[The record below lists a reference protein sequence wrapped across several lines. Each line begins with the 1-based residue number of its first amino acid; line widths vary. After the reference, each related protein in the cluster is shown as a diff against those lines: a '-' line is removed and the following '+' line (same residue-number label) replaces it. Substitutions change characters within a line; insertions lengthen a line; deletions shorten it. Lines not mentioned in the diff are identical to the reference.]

1 MMSVPAKWSELY
13 FDVFAILCVIG
24 EIFVIWYEVTRRPPE
39 ADIADVAANA
49 LARVTAVGVVAAIQ
63 AFLIL
68 KARDGILR
76 TWEHYKQERFDRG
89 LEQGREQGLEQ
100 GIEQG
105 IEQGRE
111 QGSEET
117 LGAVMQFFMQ
127 EEGSEI
133 SADRE
138 RRLKEFVAKARE
150 ERRRQGTRS

>member
-13 FDVFAILCVIG
+13 FDIFAILCVIG

-89 LEQGREQGLEQ
+89 REEGREE
-100 GIEQG
+100 
-105 IEQGRE
+105 
-111 QGSEET
+111 GSEET